1 MALESIERAE
11 PVEQTTLLA
20 GFHALG
26 DPIRLGAIEQL
37 RRGELCVCDLCELLA
52 VSQSKLSFHL
62 KVLREAG
69 LIEVRQDGRWN
80 YYRLNSA
87 GFERLECY
95 LSSLASLSA
104 TGDRACCP

>member
-1 MALESIERAE
+1 MALGSIERAE
-11 PVEQTTLLA
+11 PAERAILLA

-26 DPIRLGAIEQL
+26 DPIRLGAIEHL

-69 LIEVRQDGRWN
+69 LIEVRQEGRWN
-80 YYRLNSA
+80 YYRLNST
-87 GFERLECY
+87 GFERLEQY
-95 LSSLASLSA
+95 LAELARVAA

>member
-11 PVEQTTLLA
+11 TVERATLLA

-26 DPIRLGAIEQL
+26 DPIRLGAIEHL
-37 RRGELCVCDLCELLA
+37 RQGELCVCDLCELLG

-80 YYRLNSA
+80 YYRLNSV
-87 GFERLECY
+87 GFERLEQY
-95 LSSLASLSA
+95 LASLA
-104 TGDRACCP
+104 GWVTGGDRACCS

>member
-11 PVEQTTLLA
+11 PAERTTLLA

-26 DPIRLGAIEQL
+26 DPIRLGAIEHL
-37 RRGELCVCDLCELLA
+37 RQGELCVCDLCELLA

-80 YYRLNSA
+80 YYRLNPA
-87 GFERLECY
+87 GFARLECY
-95 LSSLASLSA
+95 LVGLAALA
-104 TGDRACCP
+104 TTGDRACCS